1 MTGPERSTTCYYAVN
16 QQELKQVSSGRWKH
30 RTPKA
35 KQDCDDTDS
44 NIALEPSRDYRT
56 TSAKI
61 QEK

>member
-16 QQELKQVSSGRWKH
+16 QQELKQKH

-56 TSAKI
+56 TPAGLGI
-61 QEK
+61 PP